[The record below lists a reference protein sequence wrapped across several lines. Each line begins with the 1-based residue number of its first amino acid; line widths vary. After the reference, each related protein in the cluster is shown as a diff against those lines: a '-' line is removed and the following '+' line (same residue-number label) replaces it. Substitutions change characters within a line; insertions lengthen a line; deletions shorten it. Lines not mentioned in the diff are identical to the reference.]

1 MEREIQAEVR
11 GSGGRTAETS
21 TTYRSVAPRAALRS
35 FVESIWVQEAGAD
48 FLGTRHRPTL
58 VLPTG
63 VPELVLYYGDPFV
76 RLDGGAHER
85 EPPLAF
91 GGQRTRAVRV
101 AATGTT
107 GVVIVR
113 FHPWGAAPLF
123 REPMVSFR
131 DRFVPLDAVAGRD
144 ASVLQQRLLCD
155 ARDWRERVDVLEEF
169 LEKRLRGKTSDPL
182 ASRTVAL
189 IRRRR
194 GTEPIHHLARRL
206 GVSRRHLARV
216 CAGVV
221 GVSPKQLAS
230 LVRFQESLR
239 YRGSGADWAEVAVA
253 CGYHDQA
260 HLIRSWN
267 EIAGAPPARLLE
279 RSGTTALGE
288 FFNDAA
294 MSHSYNTTYL

>member
-1 MEREIQAEVR
+1 
-11 GSGGRTAETS
+11 
-21 TTYRSVAPRAALRS
+21 
-35 FVESIWVQEAGAD
+35 VESIWVQEARVNGR
-48 FLGTRHRPTL
+48 GTRRRPTL

-63 VPELVLYYGDPFV
+63 TPELVLYYGDPFV
-76 RLDGGAHER
+76 RLHDGGYER
-85 EPPLAF
+85 EPTLAF

-107 GVVIVR
+107 GIVIVR

-131 DRFVPLDAVAGRD
+131 DRFVPLDAFAGRD

-155 ARDWRERVDVLEEF
+155 ARDWRQRVHLLEGF
-169 LEKRLRGKTSDPL
+169 LEGRLRAKTADRL
-182 ASRTVAL
+182 ASQAVAC

-194 GTEPIHHLARRL
+194 GSEPIHRLASRL
-206 GVSRRHLARV
+206 GVSRRHLSRV
-216 CAGVV
+216 CATVV

-230 LVRFQESLR
+230 LLRFQESLR
-239 YRGSGADWAEVAVA
+239 YRGSGTDWADAAVA

-279 RSGTTALGE
+279 RSGTIALGE